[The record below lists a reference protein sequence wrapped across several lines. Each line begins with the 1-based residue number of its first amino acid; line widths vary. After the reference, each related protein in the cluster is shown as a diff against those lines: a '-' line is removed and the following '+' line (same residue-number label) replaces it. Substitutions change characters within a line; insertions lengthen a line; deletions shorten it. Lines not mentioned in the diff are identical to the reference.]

1 MIAWLEPPI
10 FVEGGG
16 AGRLRSAGVTVI
28 EIPELA
34 AAARAVNAHLLPG

>member
-1 MIAWLEPPI
+1 M

-16 AGRLRSAGVTVI
+16 AARLRAAGVTVI

-34 AAARAVNAHLLPG
+34 DTARAVNAHLLPR

>member
-1 MIAWLEPPI
+1 V

-16 AGRLRSAGVTVI
+16 AARLRAAGVTVI

-34 AAARAVNAHLLPG
+34 EAARAVNAHLLAG